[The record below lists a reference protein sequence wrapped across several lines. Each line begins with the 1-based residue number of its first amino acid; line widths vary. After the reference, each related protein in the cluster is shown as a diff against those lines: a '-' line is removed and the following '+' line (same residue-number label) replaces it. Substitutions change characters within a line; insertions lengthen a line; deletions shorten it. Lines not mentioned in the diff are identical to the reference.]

1 MVVVVAVA
9 VVVVVVV
16 VVAGSSS
23 YSRVGIL
30 VITSAFSSWIFSS
43 SVRPFSSSTI
53 SIFTLILPGRIW
65 EEKCSYDNEAHW
77 RLNMLKECFV
87 LPSAVKGTKTRPF
100 RR

>member
-1 MVVVVAVA
+1 MVVAVA

-16 VVAGSSS
+16 GSGSIS
-23 YSRVGIL
+23 YSGVGIL
-30 VITSAFSSWIFSS
+30 VITSAFSSWMFSS

-65 EEKCSYDNEAHW
+65 EEKCSYNNEAHW